1 MRVKSNKKNKNTKK
15 MKFKTRLKK
24 GDLVRVLSGKDK
36 GRDGRILLIDRKK
49 LRVIVE
55 GINIIKKHQK
65 PNASSPQ
72 GGIVEKE
79 APMDIS
85 KVIYLHKGVP
95 TKIGYKFESIKK
107 DGKDVLIKKRFAKKT
122 GELID

>member
-1 MRVKSNKKNKNTKK
+1 LRAVSNKKNKNAKK
-15 MKFKTRLKK
+15 IKFKTRLKK
-24 GDLVRVLSGKDK
+24 GDLVRVISGKDK
-36 GRDGRILLIDRKK
+36 GRNGRILLIDRKK
-49 LRVIVE
+49 GRVIVE
-55 GINIIKKHQK
+55 GVNIIKKHQK

-72 GGIVEKE
+72 GGIIEKE
-79 APMDIS
+79 APLNIA
-85 KVIYLHKGVP
+85 KVIYLHNGVP